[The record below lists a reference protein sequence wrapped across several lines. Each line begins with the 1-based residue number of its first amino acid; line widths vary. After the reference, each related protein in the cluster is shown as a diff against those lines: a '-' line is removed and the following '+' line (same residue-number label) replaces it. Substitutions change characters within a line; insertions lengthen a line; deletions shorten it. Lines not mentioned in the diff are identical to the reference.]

1 MATAMARGLA
11 QNGIVGAEEMTACD
25 VSAAARS
32 CFTEATGVSC
42 AEAPGKAF
50 TQADIVLLAVKPQM
64 AEEAARALPRLG
76 PEVLIISIAAGVPL
90 ARLQDWFG
98 TGRVLRVMPNT
109 PLLVGQGATVY
120 ARGSEARDADA
131 ARCEQ
136 IFGGLGSVQ
145 EVPEGWINAVT
156 ALSVSGPAYVFEMV
170 QALTDAGI
178 AVGLPA
184 ELALGLT
191 VQTLAGAAEM
201 LRQELGSPDDLRRA
215 VTSPGGTTAA
225 GLAVL
230 EAGGFRPLI
239 RRTVQAAYNRAD
251 ELGKV
256 GDQSLPSGPTSASR

>member
-1 MATAMARGLA
+1 MRLAFLGAGKMATAIARGLGRS
-11 QNGIVGAEEMTACD
+11 GIVAPGEMCACD
-25 VSAAARS
+25 VSEEARAA
-32 CFTEATGVSC
+32 FTRATGVVC
-42 AEAPGKAF
+42 AGHPGESFKV
-50 TQADIVLLAVKPQM
+50 ADCVLLAVKPQKV
-64 AEEAARALPRLG
+64 AEAVESLPKLG
-76 PEVLIISIAAGVPL
+76 GEVLIISIAAGVPL

-98 TGRVLRVMPNT
+98 TGRVIRVMPNT

-120 ARGSEARDADA
+120 ARGSGAGDADA
-131 ARCEQ
+131 AACEQ

-156 ALSVSGPAYVFEMV
+156 ALSGSGPAYIFEMV

-191 VQTLAGAAEM
+191 VQTVAGAAEM
-201 LRQELGSPDDLRRA
+201 LRQKQGTPDELRRA

-239 RRTVQAAYNRAD
+239 RRTVEAARDRAD
-251 ELGKV
+251 VLGRQ
-256 GDQSLPSGPTSASR
+256 GG